1 MINKT
6 LSSYTLTP
14 SISPAAAGTNAAVRL
29 VETQTTPLQ
38 TMPITVETLQA
49 TSVQPITLEMLQVIS
64 VQNAISVKQTWLV
77 FAAAVFL
84 VSVPVFIEAPLVRSL
99 PLLSLAMTIGLIWLS
114 FRLMSDKKSHLWG
127 DILVGFSLS
136 WLAGSIYWGWLRT
149 EPLLHLP
156 VEAIGVPFALVCLQR
171 GWAKVGS
178 FFYLGSLIG
187 TIITDVYFYIV
198 DLIPYWRQIMQVEPS
213 SVSPILHSAL
223 VQVQSPWGL
232 SWALVLATMLL
243 TVGILPL
250 QRRQYHWWA
259 FSGAVLSTIL
269 VDSLFWLAAALA

>member
-1 MINKT
+1 MINNT

-14 SISPAAAGTNAAVRL
+14 SVSPAAAETNAAVRL
-29 VETQTTPLQ
+29 VETQTMPVQ

-136 WLAGSIYWGWLRT
+136 
-149 EPLLHLP
+149 
-156 VEAIGVPFALVCLQR
+156 
-171 GWAKVGS
+171 
-178 FFYLGSLIG
+178 
-187 TIITDVYFYIV
+187 
-198 DLIPYWRQIMQVEPS
+198 
-213 SVSPILHSAL
+213 
-223 VQVQSPWGL
+223 
-232 SWALVLATMLL
+232 
-243 TVGILPL
+243 
-250 QRRQYHWWA
+250 
-259 FSGAVLSTIL
+259 
-269 VDSLFWLAAALA
+269 